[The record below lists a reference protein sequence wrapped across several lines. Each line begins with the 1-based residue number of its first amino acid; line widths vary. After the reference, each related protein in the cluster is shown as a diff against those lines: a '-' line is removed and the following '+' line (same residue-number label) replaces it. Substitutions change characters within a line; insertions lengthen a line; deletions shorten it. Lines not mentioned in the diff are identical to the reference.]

1 MAVQRHKEAQGEG
14 FPTRYMGRTALD
26 ESRDGS
32 IRYMGD
38 SGPRWDTAVPAI
50 PENLVALPQSVLT
63 AQNKVLL

>member
-1 MAVQRHKEAQGEG
+1 
-14 FPTRYMGRTALD
+14 MGRTALD